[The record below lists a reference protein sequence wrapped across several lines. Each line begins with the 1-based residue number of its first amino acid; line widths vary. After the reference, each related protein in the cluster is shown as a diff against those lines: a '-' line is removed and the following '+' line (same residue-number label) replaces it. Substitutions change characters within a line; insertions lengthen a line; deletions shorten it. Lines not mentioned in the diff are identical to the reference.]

1 MFNIEN
7 EKRPI
12 MNVAYE
18 VFKGKQPIDKLIES
32 AGTKNDLS
40 VNYFYSKLYQSLLK
54 DIEQDKLNGLL
65 LMQEALDSAYAKNS
79 NDYMVTLAKNHVKIR
94 QMEMEQ

>member
-40 VNYFYSKLYQSLLK
+40 VNYFYSK
-54 DIEQDKLNGLL
+54 
-65 LMQEALDSAYAKNS
+65 
-79 NDYMVTLAKNHVKIR
+79 
-94 QMEMEQ
+94 